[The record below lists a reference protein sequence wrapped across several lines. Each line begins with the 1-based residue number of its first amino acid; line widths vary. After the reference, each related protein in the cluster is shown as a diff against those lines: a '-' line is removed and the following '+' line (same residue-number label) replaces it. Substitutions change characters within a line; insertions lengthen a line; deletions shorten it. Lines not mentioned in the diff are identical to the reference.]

1 MLITLRAERVNVASV
16 LHYKLCEGTGKNVRH
31 HMMTIISES
40 SSIHFNITGGKNV
53 LRYTMTASHNASLL
67 QNAAEPGLF
76 IFGFHCSSLL
86 QKSNGYSTNHNAT
99 NIIRRAMT

>member
-16 LHYKLCEGTGKNVRH
+16 LHYKLCEGTGKNVI
-31 HMMTIISES
+31 TIISES

-76 IFGFHCSSLL
+76 ISGFHCSSLL